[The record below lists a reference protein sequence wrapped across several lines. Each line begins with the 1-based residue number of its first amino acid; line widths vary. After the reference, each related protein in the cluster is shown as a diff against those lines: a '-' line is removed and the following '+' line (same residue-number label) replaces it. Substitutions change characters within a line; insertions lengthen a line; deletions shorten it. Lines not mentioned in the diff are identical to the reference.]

1 MMKLLSSTLLLLNAL
16 TVTSQ
21 RTTAATNQRRQFI
34 RQLNEIETPT
44 LTSLPLPEDASRPEH
59 LLKSLSLSIELGEP
73 ALFAGDKSGK
83 SSKATKTLKEPMT
96 KSGKA
101 DAKAH
106 KVDEEDLALASKA
119 TKTHKGK
126 SFKGG
131 DTSSPVAVIVGT
143 SAPTVTSVVETEAPV
158 ATIVTESPVAVV
170 VTESPVAV
178 VVTDS
183 PVATVIT
190 DSPVEAVVTDA
201 PVATP
206 VETSAPTTTSVE
218 ETSAPTTNTT
228 IPPVS
233 GSCLCSP
240 ISYTFKL
247 SLSQTCNDNDIQSN
261 PGIANTFCLTDDLF
275 DNLPVIVPENITR
288 MSITD
293 FAPKDVA
300 DVDAIFS
307 YEDIVA
313 ILTSP
318 PDDLIY
324 TSSVDLVPVT
334 IGSVTFV
341 EFDTSGNLS
350 TINQDFQ
357 YSVSDFA
364 DGDTIT
370 YNSILST
377 LDPALPVEEQMDKI
391 PGGVALLFLGANAEG
406 NLMRS
411 RVAWSFED
419 MMCSGGDVGPINV
432 GDKIGWIT
440 MVSLNIWH
448 HRQCDTIYCRL
459 STHLR
464 LFSFC
469 N

>member
-1 MMKLLSSTLLLLNAL
+1 
-16 TVTSQ
+16 
-21 RTTAATNQRRQFI
+21 
-34 RQLNEIETPT
+34 
-44 LTSLPLPEDASRPEH
+44 
-59 LLKSLSLSIELGEP
+59 
-73 ALFAGDKSGK
+73 
-83 SSKATKTLKEPMT
+83 
-96 KSGKA
+96 
-101 DAKAH
+101 
-106 KVDEEDLALASKA
+106 
-119 TKTHKGK
+119 
-126 SFKGG
+126 
-131 DTSSPVAVIVGT
+131 
-143 SAPTVTSVVETEAPV
+143 
-158 ATIVTESPVAVV
+158 
-170 VTESPVAV
+170 
-178 VVTDS
+178 
-183 PVATVIT
+183 
-190 DSPVEAVVTDA
+190 
-201 PVATP
+201 
-206 VETSAPTTTSVE
+206 
-218 ETSAPTTNTT
+218 
-228 IPPVS
+228 
-233 GSCLCSP
+233 
-240 ISYTFKL
+240 
-247 SLSQTCNDNDIQSN
+247 
-261 PGIANTFCLTDDLF
+261 
-275 DNLPVIVPENITR
+275 
-288 MSITD
+288 
-293 FAPKDVA
+293 VA

-357 YSVSDFA
+357 YSVSEFS